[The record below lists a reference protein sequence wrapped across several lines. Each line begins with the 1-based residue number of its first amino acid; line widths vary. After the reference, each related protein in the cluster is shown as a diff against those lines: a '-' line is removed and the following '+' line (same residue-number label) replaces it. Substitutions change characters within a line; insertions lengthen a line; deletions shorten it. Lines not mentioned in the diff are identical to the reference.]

1 MEKKMS
7 GKNNIFTESFIFL
20 LVLLEVFIIIG
31 SLILILV
38 YLTTQISYW
47 YGLLIIPQLYLFI
60 LIVKWLEEEE

>member
-1 MEKKMS
+1 MS